1 MKNSALSPVLFQQF
15 GKRSHEV
22 VKIEDTKNVVV
33 YTRVSSKEQADKN
46 LSLET
51 QKKAIEEYTIRNG
64 LTISAYFGGTYESA
78 KTDGRKEF
86 SRMLEFIKRNKRTI
100 SQLLVYSIDRFSRTG
115 GAAIKLAT
123 DLREQYG
130 ISVFAVTQPTDTSN
144 PSGVLHQ
151 NIQLLFS
158 EYDNQ
163 LRKQKIVAGM
173 KNKLEKGIWV
183 LKAPQ
188 GYDNV
193 TINGERKIVLN
204 DEGKRLKK
212 AFQWKLAGYSNTEI
226 LEKLEGV
233 GIFLYPQ
240 QLCRIFAN
248 PFYCGYITHGLLEG
262 KIVEGVHEKLI
273 TPEQFLHI
281 NEIRQQSPQ
290 YGVKHESEN
299 DNVPLRRFIKCD
311 VCGTPFT
318 GYIVKKKK
326 LYYYKCRTK
335 GCKCNVSAKTF
346 NSMFA
351 QVLETFRVTP
361 DMQNPL
367 LFSLIHKFEESVKGD
382 REQGKELKEQLKEID
397 TNLETIEE
405 DFWVRKTLDKGRYD
419 NFRAKYNDQKET
431 ILKNLR
437 DCAVSISNLEN
448 ELEKLLRGC
457 ENINEIWASAKFA
470 DKEIIQN
477 IIFPSGL
484 VYDRKNKGFR
494 TEEINEVFQHIAREM
509 GNLDDNKKGLTPFL
523 WDKSSWVVV
532 VRRGMPAPRSRSSL
546 KSQIVGFS

>member
-1 MKNSALSPVLFQQF
+1 MT
-15 GKRSHEV
+15 E
-22 VKIEDTKNVVV
+22 TKNVVV

-163 LRKQKIVAGM
+163 LRKQKIIAGM

-193 TINGERKIVLN
+193 SINGERKILLN

-233 GIFLYPQ
+233 GISLYPQ

-273 TPEQFLHI
+273 TPDQFLHI

-290 YGVKHESEN
+290 YGVK
-299 DNVPLRRFIKCD
+299 L
-311 VCGTPFT
+311 
-318 GYIVKKKK
+318 
-326 LYYYKCRTK
+326 
-335 GCKCNVSAKTF
+335 
-346 NSMFA
+346 
-351 QVLETFRVTP
+351 
-361 DMQNPL
+361 
-367 LFSLIHKFEESVKGD
+367 
-382 REQGKELKEQLKEID
+382 
-397 TNLETIEE
+397 
-405 DFWVRKTLDKGRYD
+405 
-419 NFRAKYNDQKET
+419 RAKMTMFLYGDLLNVMYAERHLPGISLKRKSSTT
-431 ILKNLR
+431 INAAQR
-437 DCAVSISNLEN
+437 AVS
-448 ELEKLLRGC
+448 
-457 ENINEIWASAKFA
+457 
-470 DKEIIQN
+470 
-477 IIFPSGL
+477 
-484 VYDRKNKGFR
+484 V
-494 TEEINEVFQHIAREM
+494 M
-509 GNLDDNKKGLTPFL
+509 
-523 WDKSSWVVV
+523 
-532 VRRGMPAPRSRSSL
+532 
-546 KSQIVGFS
+546 